1 MVATNV
7 PFDSSSDPMIQKMML
22 WMLSE
27 EVIDM
32 RNIINDEDIK
42 LIITPISSIRFM
54 LSPPFPEPSA

>member
-32 RNIINDEDIK
+32 RK
-42 LIITPISSIRFM
+42 HH
-54 LSPPFPEPSA
+54 